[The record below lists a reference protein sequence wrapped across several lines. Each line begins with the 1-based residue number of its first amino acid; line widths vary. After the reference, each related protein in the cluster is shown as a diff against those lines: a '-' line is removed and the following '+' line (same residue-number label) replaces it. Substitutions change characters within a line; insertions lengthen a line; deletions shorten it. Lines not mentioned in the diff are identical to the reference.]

1 MQSER
6 VANDS
11 QACKDLR
18 RKIQAQ
24 RTTRLGWNEYVFRF
38 VMEGL
43 GYGRSLRALDEERLA
58 ELLTILTQYR
68 RDPAFTY
75 DSQGKYM
82 YRLQKD
88 AGWSDTVLRQ
98 FMVIHYKKTHWNILD
113 EAERAE
119 LIGILED
126 ITKGEIH
133 ER

>member
-1 MQSER
+1 MQEQ
-6 VANDS
+6 VKHDS
-11 QACKDLR
+11 QNCRNLR
-18 RKIQAQ
+18 RQIQAQ
-24 RTTRLGWNEYVFRF
+24 RIKRLGWNEYVFRF
-38 VMEGL
+38 VMDGL
-43 GYGRSLRALDEERLA
+43 GYGRSLRELDEERLS

-75 DSQGKYM
+75 DAQGKYM
-82 YRLQKD
+82 YRLQKS
-88 AGWSDTVLRQ
+88 AGWSDKLLKQ
-98 FMVIHYKKTHWNILD
+98 YMIINYKKTHWNILD